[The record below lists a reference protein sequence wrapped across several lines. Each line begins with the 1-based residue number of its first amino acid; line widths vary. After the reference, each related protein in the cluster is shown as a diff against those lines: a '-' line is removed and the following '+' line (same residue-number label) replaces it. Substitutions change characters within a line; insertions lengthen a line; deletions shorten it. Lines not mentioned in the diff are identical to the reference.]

1 MGTHS
6 KTRALSLLV
15 LIMFLLVPIAGA
27 VSNTSPAPNKCT
39 SDEDKLFKKL
49 SADAELYNKKF
60 DKVPSIIKK
69 LIDSHSALVKITL
82 DNGKVLSIAITTK
95 DGKIETF
102 SKYDPKSNFEPFVTI
117 VTDEKTVKKVIAS
130 INPFKESFKFW
141 EKGCITIDSDSSC
154 VKVFLDGAQCT
165 LENYFKC

>member
-15 LIMFLLVPIAGA
+15 LIMFLLVPVAGA
-27 VSNTSPAPNKCT
+27 VSNTSPAPKNCT
-39 SDEDKLFKKL
+39 SEDKLFKKL

-102 SKYDPKSNFEPFVTI
+102 SKYNPKSNFEPFVTI
-117 VTDEKTVKKVIAS
+117 VTDEKTVKKLIDS
-130 INPFKESFKFW
+130 KNPFKEAFKSW
-141 EKGCITIDSDSSC
+141 ETGCVTIDSDSC
-154 VKVFLDGAQCT
+154 YVKAFLETAQCT

>member
-15 LIMFLLVPIAGA
+15 LIMFLLVPVAGA
-27 VSNTSPAPNKCT
+27 VSNASPAPKNCT
-39 SDEDKLFKKL
+39 SEDKLFKKL
-49 SADAELYNKKF
+49 SAEAELYNKKF
-60 DKVPSIIKK
+60 DKVPTIIKK
-69 LIDSHSALVKITL
+69 LVDSHSALVKINL

-130 INPFKESFKFW
+130 INPFKESFKSW

-165 LENYFKC
+165 LENYFNC